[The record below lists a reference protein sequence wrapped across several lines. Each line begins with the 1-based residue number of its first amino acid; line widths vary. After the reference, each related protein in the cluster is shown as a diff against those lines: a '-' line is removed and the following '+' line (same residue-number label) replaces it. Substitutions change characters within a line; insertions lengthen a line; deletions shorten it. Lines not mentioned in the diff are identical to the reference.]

1 MKPKIK
7 PKTLF
12 QTNVTQKQGVFAKIS
27 ALSALHWV
35 LISQLFVVI
44 AHAKHL
50 PMWLV
55 GYALVVIIAQFGV
68 VRHRLPNWLYQPR
81 TMRLLQYIGFL
92 GSLAGLWFTY
102 RTALGLDV
110 AIAFLLLCAI
120 SKLLELYTR
129 RDAYVVLS
137 LALFVLA
144 GLFLVEQDLLTT
156 VIVALGVMTTLFA
169 MIGMNDDGTGR
180 YRTLGLLV
188 VQAIPLTVVIFVFF
202 PRLPPLWAVHMSGQN
217 QATTGISDSMSPGDF
232 AKLSQSTELAFR
244 VEFDGEMP
252 RRGDMYW
259 RGLVFSDFDGVTWR
273 PSKQAPDMWYN
284 KKQPIPMWL
293 NETLSHTKLPLQ
305 SIPTYRVILEK
316 TGRNWL
322 FALDYPF
329 ANQQG
334 IGLTSDFTLRYW
346 TEVYQRLNYKVSY
359 LKNVPIALTLSES
372 ERKQYLQL
380 PDNSNQQ
387 SREFA
392 KNLYEKVGK
401 NPIAFASAL
410 EQWINGQNFHYTLS
424 PPVLRQNRIDEFLFG
439 SRAGFCEHYS
449 SSFAFLMRSVGVP
462 TRIVTGYQGGQL
474 GRDGKSWEVR
484 QMDAHAWV
492 EIWVAGDG
500 WVRIDPTAFVSPDRV
515 EQGMD
520 SLTTSV
526 GAKMFGEGIA
536 GQLSYQQ
543 FQLLQNARRLFDEAS
558 YYWQRDVV
566 GYDQDKQK
574 KSLFQWFNIQ
584 SVYQQV
590 MYMVVAIVILLAL
603 LGLWLWYKRRKIWD
617 KTDKYLLDL
626 SKRLAK
632 QDRSLARNDSEGVLH
647 WLQRI
652 QAKAKNPSDIEA
664 LHKAYRKAR
673 YQPTDD
679 IDKQNKQIKRLTKA
693 VKLIKN

>member
-1 MKPKIK
+1 MMMQPISQNSGQNTHK
-7 PKTLF
+7 
-12 QTNVTQKQGVFAKIS
+12 KQGLFAKIS
-27 ALSALHWV
+27 GLSAFHWV
-35 LISQLFVVI
+35 LISQLFVVLP
-44 AHAKHL
+44 HAKHL
-50 PMWLV
+50 PNWLV
-55 GYALVVIIAQFGV
+55 AYALLIIMAQFGM
-68 VRHRLPNWLYQPR
+68 VRRWLPNLLYQPR
-81 TMRLLQYIGFL
+81 IMRLVQYVGFL
-92 GSLAGLWFTY
+92 GSLAGLWLTY

-110 AIAFLLLCAI
+110 AIAFLLLCAV

-129 RDAYVVLS
+129 RDAYVALTLS
-137 LALFVLA
+137 LFVLA
-144 GLFLVEQDLLTT
+144 GLFLVEQDLVTT
-156 VIVALGVMTTLFA
+156 VIVALGTMTTLFA

-188 VQAIPLTVVIFVFF
+188 IQAIPLTVVIFVFF

-244 VEFDGEMP
+244 VEFDGQLP

-273 PSKQAPDMWYN
+273 PSKQAPDMSYN
-284 KKQPIPMWL
+284 RRQQAPLWL
-293 NETLSHTKLPLQ
+293 NETLNHVKLPLENL
-305 SIPTYRVILEK
+305 PTYQVILEK
-316 TGRNWL
+316 TGQNWL

-329 ANQQG
+329 ANQRG

-346 TEVYQRLNYKVSY
+346 TEVYQRLNYKVAY
-359 LKNVPIALTLSES
+359 LKNVPIGLTLSDV
-372 ERKQYLQL
+372 ERQQYLQL
-380 PDNSNQQ
+380 PNNGNSQ

-401 NPIAFASAL
+401 DPIAFASAL
-410 EQWINGQNFHYTLS
+410 EQWINGQNFRYTLS
-424 PPVLRQNRIDEFLFG
+424 PPTLRQNRIDEFLFG

-462 TRIVTGYQGGQL
+462 ARIVTGYQGGEL

-484 QMDAHAWV
+484 QMDAHAWT
-492 EIWVAGDG
+492 EIWVEGDG
-500 WVRIDPTAFVSPDRV
+500 WVRIDPTSFVSPDRV

-520 SLTTSV
+520 NLTASV
-526 GAKMFGEGIA
+526 GAQMFGDGIV

-543 FQLLQNARRLFDEAS
+543 FQLLQNVRRLFDQAS

-574 KSLFQWFNIQ
+574 NSLLQWFNIQ
-584 SVYQQV
+584 SIYQQV
-590 MYMVVAIVILLAL
+590 MYMGAVIVIMLAF

-617 KTDKYLLDL
+617 KTDKYLVDL
-626 SKRLAK
+626 SQRLAK
-632 QDRSLARNDSEGVLH
+632 QERSLARNDSEGVLH

-652 QAKAKNPSDIEA
+652 QDNVNSPNDIRM
-664 LHKAYRKAR
+664 LQQAYRQAR
-673 YQPTDD
+673 YQPNSD
-679 IDKQNKQIKRLTKA
+679 IDKQNQQIKRLTKA
-693 VKLIKN
+693 IKLLKK